1 MKLIDFTQHNLY
13 IYKPAD
19 STLRGHYPLETDHIS
34 MVLNQ
39 MFDAVIIIPAFFEG
53 GRVTYNNIHYVR
65 DGDYLIPA
73 ADTVFAKDS
82 HFGFTNS
89 NLINWVVEKNKGKI
103 KDNDVVSITL
113 SDIREGGILAVAE
126 KLESVNQ
133 GATVIVNAVNQHDLN
148 TFVMAALHAEVNGRN
163 FLYRSA
169 ASFVASRAALETKN
183 LLSAAQFSDQQVN
196 NSSKNGG
203 LIVVGSYVDKTTK
216 QVRHTLASTNI
227 TGIEV
232 NVNQIINI
240 SKQQA
245 NKTIKASSLDLFVS
259 KLAITI
265 ENNITKGIDVML
277 YTSREFVQGATLD
290 DTALVSSV
298 LTSIVKKMNTR
309 PSFLVAKGGITS
321 NDIASE
327 SLHIKTARVV
337 GQIESGVPVWKTN
350 DDCKFPG
357 LHYIVFPGNVGSEDS
372 LTKVALKLG
381 VTRKA
386 DSDSNFVAGQLQSN
400 YMVEKLLQLR
410 NKKQAIAAFNV
421 YNLEGAQA
429 CVLAAEELKMP
440 IILQVHPVAL
450 KFGGVALLSM
460 LISLRKYA
468 KVPIFI
474 HLDHSSLEKD
484 IFMAIENGFD
494 SIMVDGSSMKFEDNL
509 RWTKKMASIIQ
520 RENIIVEGELGLLAG
535 EEDGLSIPEKAAKM
549 TDPMQAKEYVKET
562 NINMLA
568 VTIGNVHGPYRSQPQ
583 LDFKRLINIRQNIP
597 KNIPLVLHGASGL
610 PHAMTQRCIAE
621 GICKFNVNT
630 DLRIAAMNS
639 IKENIKNN
647 EKCDLLNLMEGSKY
661 AMYKVAKDKILS
673 FASGK

>member
-1 MKLIDFTQHNLY
+1 M
-13 IYKPAD
+13 
-19 STLRGHYPLETDHIS
+19 E
-34 MVLNQ
+34 LNQ
-39 MFDAVIIIPAFFEG
+39 IFDAIIIIPAFFEG
-53 GRVTYNNIHYVR
+53 GRVTYNNIHYVT

-89 NLINWVVEKNKGKI
+89 NLINWVVEKNKGLI

-133 GATVIVNAVNQHDLN
+133 GATIIVNAVNQHDLN
-148 TFVMAALHAEVNGRN
+148 TFVMAALHAEGNGRN

-169 ASFVASRAALETKN
+169 ASFVASRAALETKD
-183 LLSAAQFSDQQVN
+183 LLSAAQFSDQQFN
-196 NSSKNGG
+196 NSNKNGG

-216 QVRHTLASTNI
+216 QVRHALASTNI

-232 NVNQIINI
+232 NVNQIISI

-245 NKTIKASSLDLFVS
+245 NKTIKASSLELFIS

-265 ENNITKGIDVML
+265 ENNITKGVDVML

-290 DTALVSSV
+290 DIALVSSV
-298 LTSIVKKMNTR
+298 LTSVVKKIKTR

-327 SLHIKTARVV
+327 SLQIKTARVV

-350 DDCKFPG
+350 EDCKFPG
-357 LHYIVFPGNVGSEDS
+357 LHYIVFPGNVGSENS

-381 VTRKA
+381 VSRKA
-386 DSDSNFVAGQLQSN
+386 DIDSNVGGGQLQSN
-400 YMVEKLLQLR
+400 YMLEKLLQLR

-450 KFGGVALLSM
+450 KFGGVALISM
-460 LISLRKYA
+460 LISLRKHA

-509 RWTKKMASIIQ
+509 MWTKKMASIIQ

-535 EEDGLSIPEKAAKM
+535 EEDGLSIPEKSAKM
-549 TDPMQAKEYVKET
+549 TDPIQAKLYVKET

-568 VTIGNVHGPYRSQPQ
+568 VTIGNVHGPYRGQPQ

-597 KNIPLVLHGASGL
+597 NNIPLVLHGASGL
-610 PHAMTQRCIAE
+610 PHSMTQRCIAE
-621 GICKFNVNT
+621 GVCKFNVNT
-630 DLRIAAMNS
+630 DLRVAAMKS
-639 IKENIKNN
+639 IRENIKNN
-647 EKCDLLNLMEGSKY
+647 EKCDLLSLMEGSKN

-673 FASGK
+673 FTSGK